1 MRNDN
6 APEKRRESIWS
17 KWDNNKKKKKEKKN
31 EGEKEREKKNMKQI
45 GGVEKFMEFRGT
57 LVKRNIDLFP
67 PANRGTRKTS
77 NRCYR
82 ILFAGKT
89 QCVLDNLIETR

>member
-6 APEKRRESIWS
+6 AHEKRRESIGS
-17 KWDNNKKKKKEKKN
+17 KWDNNKKKKN
-31 EGEKEREKKNMKQI
+31 EGEKEREKNMKRI

-67 PANRGTRKTS
+67 PANTGTRKTS

>member
-1 MRNDN
+1 MRTRSEENQLG
-6 APEKRRESIWS
+6 RSGITI
-17 KWDNNKKKKKEKKN
+17 KKKKN
-31 EGEKEREKKNMKQI
+31 EGEKEREKNMKRI

-77 NRCYR
+77 NRCY
-82 ILFAGKT
+82 
-89 QCVLDNLIETR
+89 